1 MHHGSGTAVSIE
13 IITAYSYLLIAIGY
27 GLRQVLESK
36 PQLLWPWLL
45 VTIFLLCGA
54 TRVTGFVGGPVPEG
68 LVLAMHLALAP
79 TSLAYGIGQLIY
91 AFWPSLF
98 EDSKP
103 KAATPQAR
111 YVPEPEVEQYE
122 RSNLTKKLEKLQAQV
137 LADDIA

>member
-13 IITAYSYLLIAIGY
+13 IITAYSYLLIALGY
-27 GLRQVLESK
+27 GLRQIVESR

-54 TRVTGFVGGPVPEG
+54 TRVTGFVGGPAPEG
-68 LVLAMHLALAP
+68 LVLAMHVALAP
-79 TSLAYGIGQLIY
+79 ISLAYGIGQLLY

-98 EDSKP
+98 DNHQHE
-103 KAATPQAR
+103 AATPQAQHR
-111 YVPEPEVEQYE
+111 PEPEAEQCQP
-122 RSNLTKKLEKLQAQV
+122 SDLTRKLEKLQAQV